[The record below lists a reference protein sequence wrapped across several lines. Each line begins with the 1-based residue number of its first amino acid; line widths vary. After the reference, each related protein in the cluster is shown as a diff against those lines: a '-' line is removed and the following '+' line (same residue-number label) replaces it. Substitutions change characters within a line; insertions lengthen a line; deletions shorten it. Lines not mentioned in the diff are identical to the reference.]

1 MKLINSNS
9 EVIEKI
15 QNNKM
20 TILYFSGASCGA
32 CDVIKEKVE
41 TVLDN
46 YPNIESL
53 EINGAVHTDIAA
65 EYSVFSLPVLIL
77 FVEGREAI
85 RVGRY
90 FDIMDFHNKINRYY
104 EMLFN

>member
-1 MKLINSNS
+1 MKEVNSKS
-9 EVIEKI
+9 EIIERIK
-15 QNNKM
+15 NNNM
-20 TILYFSGASCGA
+20 IILYFSGASCGA

-41 TVLDN
+41 KVLEDYSN
-46 YPNIESL
+46 VEAL
-53 EINGAVHTDIAA
+53 EINGAVNIELAA

-77 FVEGREAI
+77 FVQGTEAI

-90 FDIMDFHNKINRYY
+90 FDMMDFHNKINRYY